1 MRSAKETGCFPYS
14 SQVVCFM
21 ELFPNGDIKQLNNDV
36 DKFEAYCNANQ
47 SKSKIVAVWPGK
59 WRSDLFIID
68 DLEKFA
74 EALDFE
80 KILLGQ
86 RKI

>member
-21 ELFPNGDIKQLNNDV
+21 ELFPNGEIKQLNNDV

-47 SKSKIVAVWPGK
+47 GKSKIVAVWPGK

-68 DLEKFA
+68 DLEEFA

-80 KILLGQ
+80 KALLG
-86 RKI
+86 RR